1 MRQLRADIAELLQ
14 NGQHKAALSR
24 LHKDELKL
32 SAYDQVDK
40 FCDCVVKNLKDIRP
54 DRKLPVD
61 VCEAI
66 SSLIF
71 AASRC
76 GELPELH
83 SLRYLF
89 KGLLG
94 PKFERANVELLPGN
108 TVNSLIKHSL
118 VVKSVAEDVKIQL
131 INDIARDYKQDTGP
145 LSNDGNNGIKD
156 QTRPK
161 KFEEMLPD
169 IGPKFAL
176 QDCKDMVTFWSNF
189 PDSSDGTAGYVASK
203 AANTVTF
210 KEKSDDDSLESIRS
224 DGKPIEIEA
233 APLCFH
239 DREKLHMQGE
249 DIMTGSEYT
258 TLDSSNSFKRSS
270 NTNAADKKCDH
281 LIKPDSVDA
290 RYDTAIATNTSQ
302 HEEVIGGQC
311 LHNDKDIKAECHVK
325 ETKEIPRSPIAH
337 VHPKLPDYDDLVVQ
351 FGNLK
356 KEYMRKISNK

>member
-1 MRQLRADIAELLQ
+1 MMRQLRADIAELLQ

-24 LHKDELKL
+24 TVQLHKDELKL

-94 PKFERANVELLPGN
+94 PQFERANVELLPGN
-108 TVNSLIKHSL
+108 TVNSLIKQSL

-131 INDIARDYKQDTGP
+131 INDIARDYKQDIGP
-145 LSNDGNNGIKD
+145 LSNDGANGIKD

-169 IGPKFAL
+169 IGPKLAL

-189 PDSSDGTAGYVASK
+189 PDK
-203 AANTVTF
+203 
-210 KEKSDDDSLESIRS
+210 
-224 DGKPIEIEA
+224 
-233 APLCFH
+233 
-239 DREKLHMQGE
+239 
-249 DIMTGSEYT
+249 
-258 TLDSSNSFKRSS
+258 
-270 NTNAADKKCDH
+270 
-281 LIKPDSVDA
+281 
-290 RYDTAIATNTSQ
+290 
-302 HEEVIGGQC
+302 
-311 LHNDKDIKAECHVK
+311 
-325 ETKEIPRSPIAH
+325 IPRSPIAH

-356 KEYMRKISNK
+356 KEYMQKISNK